1 MNMPMKGRKTNK
13 FMIPFNREYWI
24 EQLLKE
30 VGLMGTPY
38 AELDKHEVE
47 LDSPTGRASGFKVNA
62 KTYVDQQLLFI
73 ENEYN
78 NQPEPVSFE
87 SFTPEMPL
95 EVVQLP
101 EIKLQEVKP
110 ENIRFFVVSVFPPME
125 YVVIINDDG
134 EWQSQDQINQVKDP
148 RFFKGEKKREE
159 LTGSEDVISFYQYL
173 STVSL
178 SPRQQQDLT
187 AFEKIT
193 GNMDTVFDGLK
204 MQGIL

>member
-1 MNMPMKGRKTNK
+1 MLMKGKKTNK
-13 FMIPFNREYWI
+13 FMMPFNREYWI

-38 AELDKHEVE
+38 AELDKHQVE
-47 LDSPTGRASGFKVNA
+47 LDSPTGRSSGFKVNA
-62 KTYVDQQLLFI
+62 KEYVDKQLIFI

-87 SFTPEMPL
+87 SFTPEMPI

-125 YVVIINDDG
+125 YVVLINDDG

-159 LTGSEDVISFYQYL
+159 LTGTEDVISFYQFL

-178 SPRQQQDLT
+178 IPRQQQDLT